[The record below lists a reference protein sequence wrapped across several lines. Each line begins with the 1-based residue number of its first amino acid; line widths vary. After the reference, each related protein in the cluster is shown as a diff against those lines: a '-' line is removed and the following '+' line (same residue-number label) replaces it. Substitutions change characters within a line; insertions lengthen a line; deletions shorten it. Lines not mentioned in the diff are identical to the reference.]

1 MASGLRV
8 LIVADDLTGAM
19 DTAGPFAQRGL
30 KTMVVAQPLACDAG
44 LVAQA
49 QVVSLDTGSR
59 HLSSADAAKRVSES
73 VRRLGRQSFDVVFKK
88 IDSTL
93 RGNVVAET
101 LALLRGCGRD
111 AALIAPAFPAQGRT
125 VRGAMVHVNGTPLPQ
140 TSFARDALSPPPV
153 DSLVEVFAKAVGAQK
168 VGSWSPGGSQRE
180 AGRSIVIADSETDA
194 DLSAALE
201 TAKPQFGR
209 MLLVGSAGLG
219 NALARTLA
227 AGRKVETRPRMM
239 IEGPI
244 VFVVG
249 SRAVQSREQV
259 ERLKAL
265 VGTEVLEAPN
275 GVLGADAQLGG
286 ALQIVILSV
295 PDPAGREAEA
305 SAVAAALARAAL
317 DTLVRSRSQ
326 ALVATGGDTAIAVLE
341 ASGCAALEV
350 LGDLMPG
357 LPYARLSVDGRPLWL
372 VTKAG
377 GFGGRD
383 TLYEIALRLRGG
395 SNPAAER
402 Q

>member
-1 MASGLRV
+1 MAQGPRV

-19 DTAGPFAQRGL
+19 DTAGPFAQQGL
-30 KTMVVAQPLACDAG
+30 KTIVVAQPLACDPA
-44 LVAQA
+44 LVAPA
-49 QVVSLDTGSR
+49 QVVSLDTASR
-59 HLSSADAAKRVSES
+59 HLKPADAAKRVSEILG
-73 VRRLGRQSFDVVFKK
+73 RLGRQSFDIVFKK

-93 RGNVVAET
+93 RGNVVSET
-101 LALLRGCGRD
+101 LALLRGCGRG

-140 TSFARDALSPPPV
+140 TSFARDALSPPPT
-153 DSLVEVFAKAVGAQK
+153 DSLVEVFARAVGAGK
-168 VGSWSPGGSQRE
+168 VGSWSPGATQSE
-180 AGRSIVIADSETDA
+180 AGRSIVIADSQTDA
-194 DLSAALE
+194 DLDAALE
-201 TAKPQFGR
+201 TAKPQLGR

-219 NALARTLA
+219 NALARILA
-227 AGRKVETRPRMM
+227 TGKAASRPPMM
-239 IEGPI
+239 VDGPI

-249 SRAVQSREQV
+249 SRAVQSHEQV
-259 ERLKAL
+259 ERLKSL

-275 GVLGADAQLGG
+275 GVPAAAPIEG
-286 ALQIVILSV
+286 ALQIVIVSV
-295 PDPAGREAEA
+295 PDPTEEADSA
-305 SAVAAALARAAL
+305 AVAAALARAAL
-317 DTLVRSRSQ
+317 GTVRRSHSQ

-357 LPYARLSVDGRPLWL
+357 LPYARLSVDEKPLWL

-395 SNPAAER
+395 SNPAAD
-402 Q
+402 QQ

>member
-1 MASGLRV
+1 MVSGLRV

-19 DTAGPFAQRGL
+19 DTAGPFAQRGF
-30 KTMVVAQPLACDAG
+30 KTMVVAQPLACDPAA
-44 LVAQA
+44 VAAA
-49 QVVSLDTGSR
+49 QVVSLDTASR
-59 HLSSADAAKRVSES
+59 HLAPADAAKRVAQC
-73 VRRLGRQSFDVVFKK
+73 VGRLGRQSFDVVFKK

-93 RGNVVAET
+93 RGNVAAET

-125 VRGAMVHVNGTPLPQ
+125 VRGGMVHVNGTPLPQ
-140 TSFARDALSPPPV
+140 TNFARDALSPPPSA
-153 DSLVEVFAKAVGAQK
+153 SLIEVFARAVGADK
-168 VGSWSPGGSQRE
+168 VGSWTPGAAHQE
-180 AGRSIVIADSETDA
+180 AGRSIVIADSETDS
-194 DLSAALE
+194 DLAAALN
-201 TAKPQFGR
+201 TAKPQLGR

-219 NALARTLA
+219 NALARSLVTQKA
-227 AGRKVETRPRMM
+227 KPGPRMM
-239 IEGPI
+239 VEGPI

-259 ERLKAL
+259 ERLRAL

-275 GVLGADAQLGG
+275 GVLGETAELAG
-286 ALQIVILSV
+286 AFQIVIVSA
-295 PDPAGREAEA
+295 PDAAGAEGDPATV
-305 SAVAAALARAAL
+305 SAALAQGAL
-317 DTLVRSRSQ
+317 ELVRRARSQ
-326 ALVATGGDTAIAVLE
+326 ALVATGGDTAIAVLD

-357 LPYARLSVDGRPLWL
+357 LPYARVQLDGRTVWF

-395 SNPAAER
+395 SRPQEASA
-402 Q
+402 